1 MLLTTNDLEI
11 WTMFK
16 NGKADVSVDE
26 LADRFPGYTRH
37 ALNLRMRYLSQK
49 MAPEGWIIRRV
60 SGLGRG
66 VRGVYRAEKKF

>member
-1 MLLTTNDLEI
+1 MLLTENDQQI
-11 WTMFK
+11 WTRFRD
-16 NGKADVSVDE
+16 GKADVHIDDLVG
-26 LADRFPGYTRH
+26 AFPGATRH